1 LAIANHSSLLAVR
14 RALAVAIVL
23 ALASGAALP
32 CAALAKRAP
41 SHLHAF
47 ASCPEIVGYA
57 QRHFAQTKGAPS
69 PGVAPLAE
77 PAIPAR
83 TPADATT
90 APAAPSAGAKETAP
104 TYSTTNVQE
113 EGVDE
118 PDIVKTDGATI
129 FTVVGQ
135 TLYAVAASGPGG
147 PRIVGSLALTRLG
160 GDLLLHGSRLL
171 VIQGASPIAVEPL
184 AGGGIA
190 RLAPA
195 LLSQGQTLI
204 TEVDVGD
211 PAALKVARTLTL
223 DGQYVNA
230 RQNGATARVV
240 LSSTPRAYTVA
251 AVRGRASGWLP
262 RSRFAS
268 RISGRHRTRK
278 IVACRAVRRPPSF
291 SGLGMVSILT
301 IDLDK
306 GLWEVDA
313 DAVMT
318 DAQTVYGSAGHL
330 YVATQRWIDPQ
341 TQPGDLPKTSTLIH
355 RFDVGDPDR
364 TTYEASGE
372 VPGYLLNQ
380 YSLSEQGGDLRVAS
394 TEEPVWSQ
402 GEQQGSSQS
411 HVTVL
416 RRQGSTLAPIGR
428 VSGLGQGQ
436 RIYSVRFIGDVG
448 YVVTFRQV
456 DPLYTIGLADP
467 TAPKVLGQLELLGYS
482 AYLHPIADDLLLG
495 VGQDATPQGATK
507 GVQVSLFGVGD
518 PAHPKLLAQH
528 AIGAASSS
536 QVEFDSHAFLYWAP
550 RQLVVLPVQ
559 VFDSGAGQPSSP
571 GFTGAIALTVDRS
584 GIAEAGRVAHDPADG
599 YVPAI
604 NRSIVIGDQL
614 LTVSDGG
621 VLASALDGFGRVGWV
636 AFPQPPAAASP
647 GSPPKPR

>member
-1 LAIANHSSLLAVR
+1 MV
-14 RALAVAIVL
+14 VL
-23 ALASGAALP
+23 ALALAAVLP
-32 CAALAKRAP
+32 AAALAKRAP
-41 SHLHAF
+41 TRLRAF
-47 ASCPEIVGYA
+47 SSCPSLVAYA
-57 QRHFAQTKGAPS
+57 KGHLAETQGAATG
-69 PGVAPLAE
+69 GVTPLAE
-77 PAIPAR
+77 PTIPGRAP
-83 TPADATT
+83 TGTSAPPAPSAVSKE
-90 APAAPSAGAKETAP
+90 AAPS
-104 TYSTTNVQE
+104 YSTTNVQE

-118 PDIVKTDGATI
+118 PDLVKTDGTTI
-129 FTVVGQ
+129 FTVVGE
-135 TLYAVAASGPGG
+135 TLYAVAATGAGA
-147 PRIVGSLALTRLG
+147 PRITGSLKLGRPG
-160 GDLLLHGSRLL
+160 GDLLLHGQRLL
-171 VIQGASPIAVEPL
+171 VIQSASPPIAVEPV
-184 AGGGIA
+184 AA
-190 RLAPA
+190 PRLAIAP
-195 LLSQGQTLI
+195 LSGQTIL
-204 TEVDVGD
+204 TEVDVSD

-240 LSSTPRAYTVA
+240 LSATPRAYSVA
-251 AVRGRASGWLP
+251 GVRGRASGWLP

-268 RISGRHRTRK
+268 RISGRHRTRTM
-278 IVACRAVRRPPSF
+278 VACRAVRRPPTF
-291 SGLGMVSILT
+291 SGLGTVSILT

-318 DAQTVYGSAGHL
+318 DAQTVYGSTGHL

-341 TQPGDLPKTSTLIH
+341 TAAGDLPTTTTLIH
-355 RFDVGDPDR
+355 RFDVSDPDR

-394 TEEPVWSQ
+394 TADPVWWQ
-402 GEQQGSSQS
+402 GRQDGSSQS
-411 HVTVL
+411 YVTVL
-416 RRQGSTLAPIGR
+416 RRQGATLAPVGR

-456 DPLYTIGLADP
+456 DPLYTIDLSDP
-467 TAPKVLGQLELLGYS
+467 TAPKVRGELELLGYS

-495 VGQDATPQGATK
+495 VGQDATPEGRTK

-528 AIGAASSS
+528 ALGAASSS
-536 QVEFDSHAFLYWAP
+536 QVEFESHAFLYWAP

-559 VFDSGAGQPSSP
+559 VYDAGAGSGSP
-571 GFTGAIALTVDRS
+571 GFTGAVALTVTPG
-584 GIAEAGRVAHDPADG
+584 GIAEAGRVAHNPTDG
-599 YVPAI
+599 YVPPIA
-604 NRSIVIGDQL
+604 RSVVIGDQL

-636 AFPQPPAAASP
+636 AFPQPPVSSSP
-647 GSPPKPR
+647 GSPPARQP

>member
-1 LAIANHSSLLAVR
+1 MAIL
-14 RALAVAIVL
+14 L
-23 ALASGAALP
+23 ALATPAG
-32 CAALAKRAP
+32 ALAKRAP
-41 SHLHAF
+41 SRLHAF
-47 ASCPEIVGYA
+47 ASCPELVGYA
-57 QRHFAQTKGAPS
+57 QRHFAQTGGAPGR
-69 PGVAPLAE
+69 GVEPLAE
-77 PAIPAR
+77 PDIPAR
-83 TPADATT
+83 
-90 APAAPSAGAKETAP
+90 APTDTSAPSAPSTSAKEAAP
-104 TYSTTNVQE
+104 AFSTTNVQE

-135 TLYAVAASGPGG
+135 TLYAVAASGPGA
-147 PRIVGSLALTRLG
+147 PRIVGSLALSRPG
-160 GDLLLHGSRLL
+160 GDLLLHGQRLL
-171 VIQGASPIAVEPL
+171 VIQTVSPMLPVEPV
-184 AGGGIA
+184 AGQGAA
-190 RLAPA
+190 RLKIAA
-195 LLSQGQTLI
+195 IQSRTLI

-211 PAALKVARTLTL
+211 PAAPKVARTLSL

-240 LSSTPRAYTVA
+240 LSSTPRAYAVA
-251 AVRGRASGWLP
+251 DVRRRASGWLP

-330 YVATQRWIDPQ
+330 YVATQRWSDPE
-341 TQPGDLPKTSTLIH
+341 TQPTEPPTSSTLIH
-355 RFDVGDPDR
+355 RFDVSDPDR
-364 TTYEASGE
+364 TTYEASGV

-394 TEEPVWSQ
+394 TSEPVWWQ
-402 GEQQGSSQS
+402 GAQQTDSESY
-411 HVTVL
+411 VTVL

-428 VSGLGQGQ
+428 VSGLGKGQ
-436 RIYSVRFIGDVG
+436 RIYSVRFLGDVG
-448 YVVTFRQV
+448 YVVTFRQI

-482 AYLHPIADDLLLG
+482 AYLHPIADGLLLG
-495 VGQDATPQGATK
+495 VGQDATPEGRTK
-507 GVQVSLFGVGD
+507 GVQVSLFAVGD
-518 PAHPKLLAQH
+518 PAHPRLLAQH
-528 AIGAASSS
+528 ALDTASSS

-550 RQLVVLPVQ
+550 RQLVVLPLQ
-559 VFDSGAGQPSSP
+559 VFDTGDGKSSSP
-571 GFTGAIALTVDRS
+571 GFTGAIALKVDGS
-584 GIAEAGRVAHDPADG
+584 GIAETGRVAHDPAGG
-599 YVPAI
+599 YVPPI

-621 VLASALDGFGRVGWV
+621 VLASALDGFARVGWV
-636 AFPQPPAAASP
+636 AFPQPAASSSP
-647 GSPPKPR
+647 GSPPG

>member
-1 LAIANHSSLLAVR
+1 V
-14 RALAVAIVL
+14 VIVL
-23 ALASGAALP
+23 ASVSGAALP
-32 CAALAKRAP
+32 SAALAKRAP
-41 SHLHAF
+41 SRLHAF

-57 QRHFAQTKGAPS
+57 QRHFIQTKGAPS
-69 PGVAPLAE
+69 PGVAPLTE

-90 APAAPSAGAKETAP
+90 APAAPSAGAKESAP
-104 TYSTTNVQE
+104 AYSTTNVQE
-113 EGVDE
+113 AGVDE
-118 PDIVKTDGATI
+118 PDMVKTDGATI

-135 TLYAVAASGPGG
+135 TLYAVATTGPGA
-147 PRIVGSLALTRLG
+147 PRIVGSLALSRFG
-160 GDLLLHGSRLL
+160 GDLLLHGQRLL
-171 VIQGASPIAVEPL
+171 VIQSASPIAVEPL
-184 AGGGIA
+184 AGGGVA
-190 RLAPA
+190 RLAPKIA
-195 LLSQGQTLI
+195 AAQQQTLI

-240 LSSTPRAYTVA
+240 LSSTPRAYAVA
-251 AVRGRASGWLP
+251 EVRGRASGWLP

-341 TQPGDLPKTSTLIH
+341 TQPADLPTTSTLIH
-355 RFDVGDPDR
+355 RFDVSDPDR
-364 TTYEASGE
+364 TTYEASGD

-394 TEEPVWSQ
+394 TADPVWAQ

-411 HVTVL
+411 YVTVL

-495 VGQDATPQGATK
+495 VGQDATPEGRTK
-507 GVQVSLFGVGD
+507 GVQVSLFDVGD

-528 AIGAASSS
+528 AVGAASSS

-559 VFDSGAGQPSSP
+559 VFDTGGGKSSSP
-571 GFTGAIALTVDRS
+571 GFTGAIALKVDRS
-584 GIAEAGRVAHDPADG
+584 GITETGRVAHDPTDG
-599 YVPAI
+599 FVPAI
-604 NRSIVIGDQL
+604 SRSIVIGDQL
-614 LTVSDGG
+614 LTVSDAG
-621 VLASALDGFGRVGWV
+621 VLASALDGFGRLGWV
-636 AFPQPPAAASP
+636 AFPQPPASSSP
-647 GSPPKPR
+647 GSPPRPR